1 MNFSVLLFS
10 YFLILGPLMSISSSN
25 WIVCW
30 GGMELGFFALMP
42 LLLMSNLSLSK
53 EVVLKYFSIQA
64 FSSVLLFFSGMMI
77 FSFMIEN
84 IAISV
89 MFLLSMSLKLGFF
102 PGHFWVPSVV
112 AGLDWFSCCL
122 IMGPLKI
129 APLALCTVFLNS
141 FPSFQLTVMSLGVL
155 SAIYGSIL
163 GNNQTNIRSMIGASS
178 ISHTGWMINAL
189 IFGQMWI
196 YFLVYMI
203 TLFMFLLMMMKLDYF
218 NAMMNLLSMSGLPP
232 FFVFVVK
239 INVLFSMAQVDAW
252 LLISLL
258 IMGSMISLVFYLKF
272 SYSLILSNKSYK
284 AFYLYVFLMLN
295 LLGAF
300 FIF

>member
-1 MNFSVLLFS
+1 M
-10 YFLILGPLMSISSSN
+10 
-25 WIVCW
+25 CW
-30 GGMELGFFALMP
+30 GGMELGFFALIP
-42 LLLMSNLSLSK
+42 LLLIRNLSLSK

-64 FSSVLLFFSGMMI
+64 FSRVLLFFSGIII
-77 FSFMIEN
+77 FSFIIEN
-84 IAISV
+84 IAISA
-89 MFLLSMSLKLGFF
+89 MFLLRIRLKLGFF
-102 PGHFWVPSVV
+102 PGHFWVPRVV

-129 APLALCTVFLNS
+129 APLALFTVFLNR

-163 GNNQTNIRSMIGASS
+163 GNNQTNIRSIIGASS
-178 ISHTGWMINAL
+178 ISHTGWIINAL
-189 IFGQMWI
+189 IFGQIWI
-196 YFLVYMI
+196 YFLVYII
-203 TLFMFLLMMMKLDYF
+203 TLFIFLLIIIKLDYF
-218 NAMMNLLSMSGLPP
+218 NAMMNLLSISGLPP

-239 INVLFSMAQVDAW
+239 INVLFRIAQVDAW

-258 IMGSMISLVFYLKF
+258 IIGSMIRLVFYLKF

-284 AFYLYVFLMLN
+284 AFYLYVFLILN

-300 FIF
+300 FIFFDGRIKRQ

>member
-1 MNFSVLLFS
+1 M

-25 WIVCW
+25 WVVCW
-30 GGMELGFFALMP
+30 GGMELGFFSLMP
-42 LLLMSNLSLSK
+42 MLLMSNLSLSK

-77 FSFMIEN
+77 FSFFIEN
-84 IAISV
+84 TIISI
-89 MFLLSMSLKLGFF
+89 MFMLSMSLKLGFF

-122 IMGPLKI
+122 IMGPLKV
-129 APLALCTVFLNS
+129 APLALFVVFLNS
-141 FPSFQLTVMSLGVL
+141 FPSFQLTVMCLGVL

-163 GNNQTNIRSMIGASS
+163 GNNQTNIRAMIGASS
-178 ISHTGWMINAL
+178 ISHTGWMISAL
-189 IFGQMWI
+189 IFGQVWV
-196 YFLVYMI
+196 YFLVYMV

-239 INVLFSMAQVDAW
+239 INVLFNMAQMNVW
-252 LLISLL
+252 PLIVLLIV
-258 IMGSMISLVFYLKF
+258 GSAISLVFYLKF
-272 SYSLILSNKSYK
+272 SYSLILSSKSYK
-284 AFYLYVFLMLN
+284 SLYLYIFLMLN
-295 LLGAF
+295 MMGAF
-300 FIF
+300 FIFFFDGRP